1 MISFLFEPFQYAF
14 MQRGMLAG
22 ILVGI
27 VCAVIGCFV
36 ILRGMAFL
44 GDALA
49 HSILPGVAISYLV
62 GGNLLIGALTAAVL
76 VSLLISLISRRGVI
90 KEDTSI
96 GILFAASLALGIAII
111 SSIRSYAADL
121 SHILFGNILGVSN
134 QDLTI
139 IIVLTSLI
147 IISLIILYHPFVIVS
162 FDPILAQTL
171 KLPAN
176 LLRGIL
182 LVQLA
187 VTIVIS
193 LQTVGVSLV
202 TAMLVTPPATS
213 YLLTKRLPSM
223 MFLSAAFGMLS
234 SVIGLYISYYL
245 NIASGAS
252 IVLVSTFIFVVVYV
266 ISPRNGFVKRFLL
279 RKGASN
285 D

>member
-1 MISFLFEPFQYAF
+1 MMLFLIEPFQFAF

-22 ILVGI
+22 ILVGM

-49 HSILPGVAISYLV
+49 HSILPGVAISYLL
-62 GGNLLIGALTAAVL
+62 GGNLLVGALAAAIL
-76 VSLLISLISRRGVI
+76 VSILISLFSRSGVI

-121 SHILFGNILGVSN
+121 SHILFGNILGVSS
-134 QDLTI
+134 QDLSI
-139 IIVLTSLI
+139 IIALTS
-147 IISLIILYHPFVIVS
+147 IILVSLVFLYRPFVIVA

-171 KLPAN
+171 KLRTN
-176 LLRGIL
+176 LLRGVL

-202 TAMLVTPPATS
+202 TAMLVTPPATA
-213 YLLTKRLPSM
+213 YLLTKRLPAM
-223 MFLSAAFGMLS
+223 MLLSAIFGMGS
-234 SVIGLYISYYL
+234 SVAGLFVSYYM

-252 IVLVSTFIFVVVYV
+252 IVLVSTVIFLIVYL
-266 ISPRNGFVKRFLL
+266 ISPRNDFL
-279 RKGASN
+279 RKILSKKGTVN
-285 D
+285 G